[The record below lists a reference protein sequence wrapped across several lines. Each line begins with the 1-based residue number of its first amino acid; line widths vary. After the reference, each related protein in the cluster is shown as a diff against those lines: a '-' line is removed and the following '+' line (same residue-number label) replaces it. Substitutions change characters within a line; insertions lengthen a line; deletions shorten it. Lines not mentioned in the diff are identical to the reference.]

1 MSETATV
8 GELTEEQTNVRNLL
22 RIFGMFVAW
31 PSLSLGF
38 VFLLDPED
46 HILHIAGLIPLGL
59 AGLLLTVLA
68 PRLAVRWVDE

>member
-1 MSETATV
+1 MSETAAV
-8 GELTEEQTNVRNLL
+8 DLTEEQTNVRNLL

-46 HILHIAGLIPLGL
+46 HILHIAGLIPLGI
-59 AGLLLTVLA
+59 AGLIVAVLA
-68 PRLAVRWVDE
+68 PKLSKRWVHE